1 MPLNLDSIVSVAESF
16 MVDEITITRVTD
28 ADRHWNPSTG
38 TESTTP
44 QTIYTGKAFVSP
56 MGSPGEQ
63 TYAAEDIRRT
73 YYEIGAPRSM
83 PAIKPNDRLI
93 VTKCRYDPL
102 RYHEA
107 KIQDLIEQLYDD
119 VRRAA
124 SGRPGPDVRSGAY
137 LGSIVKTETKVFTS
151 SPYGPRLEY
160 GFTGTDRLGR
170 NYHQP
175 PFPHWRPAA
184 AMLRKQFPRQIKRS
198 VIEVW
203 RSS

>member
-1 MPLNLDSIVSVAESF
+1 VNVS
-16 MVDEITITRVTD
+16 
-28 ADRHWNPSTG
+28 
-38 TESTTP
+38 
-44 QTIYTGKAFVSP
+44 
-56 MGSPGEQ
+56 
-63 TYAAEDIRRT
+63 
-73 YYEIGAPRSM
+73 IGADFSDAERFHTKLRRFLPRW
-83 PAIKPNDRLI
+83 R
-93 VTKCRYDPL
+93 